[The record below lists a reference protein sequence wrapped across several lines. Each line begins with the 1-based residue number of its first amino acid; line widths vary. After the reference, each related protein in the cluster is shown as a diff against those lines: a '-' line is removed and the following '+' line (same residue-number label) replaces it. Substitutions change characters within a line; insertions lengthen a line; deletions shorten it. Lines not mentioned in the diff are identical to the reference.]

1 MHIDGSPECLILVQ
15 KHSECL
21 NSLFQLI
28 YFLLTVS
35 ILGFRQMRSQNLTWK
50 KCCMLFY
57 ATPKFWHKIQDSQK
71 SVEHLLNR
79 SRVALGKSFFQL

>member
-1 MHIDGSPECLILVQ
+1 MLNFGSKPFKMLEITFGIDLLLSHS
-15 KHSECL
+15 KHFWFWQHGC
-21 NSLFQLI
+21 
-28 YFLLTVS
+28 
-35 ILGFRQMRSQNLTWK
+35 QNLTRK
-50 KCCMLFY
+50 KNSGSIIY